1 MTHRDT
7 YLIVAHVP
15 ASRLS
20 RSARHRRPG
29 RHRWNP
35 RAARHANTRW
45 PGSAH
50 LNRPNLP
57 PLRFQRGRHRRRP
70 ERPMLTMARQAAVL
84 AVLVAVAVSGWF
96 TASGAT
102 ALAQMT
108 HP

>member
-7 YLIVAHVP
+7 YLIVTHAP
-15 ASRLS
+15 TSRWD
-20 RSARHRRPG
+20 RPEPHRRPG

-35 RAARHANTRW
+35 RAARRA
-45 PGSAH
+45 GSA
-50 LNRPNLP
+50 RPFRPALP

-70 ERPMLTMARQAAVL
+70 DRPVLTVVRQVAVFAVL
-84 AVLVAVAVSGWF
+84 TAVAVSGWF

-108 HP
+108 QP